1 MLKEYHFTIFVF
13 ANLFNALLERRH
25 IDVHICFS
33 IKPDVMILVK
43 IFKENPGLPRY
54 VIRKKKSIF
63 VVFSNN
69 CGYSLI
75 LCQNLTVSGFLTV
88 SCHIV
93 SEIM

>member
-25 IDVHICFS
+25 IGLHICFS

-43 IFKENPGLPRY
+43 VFKENPGLPRY

-63 VVFSNN
+63 VDFSNN
-69 CGYSLI
+69 YGYSLI
-75 LCQNLTVSGFLTV
+75 LCQNLTVSGFLKV

-93 SEIM
+93 CEIM